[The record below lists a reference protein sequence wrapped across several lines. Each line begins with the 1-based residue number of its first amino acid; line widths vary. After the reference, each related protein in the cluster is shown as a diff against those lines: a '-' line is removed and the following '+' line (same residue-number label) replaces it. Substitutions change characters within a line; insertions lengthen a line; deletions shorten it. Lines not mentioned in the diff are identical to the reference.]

1 MEQLGLREPLPF
13 EVGALY
19 SRRDEIHARFGGPQQ
34 GGISP
39 PAQGAYIFLFTGEAG
54 KTHGYSDKW
63 GLDENGGQIYRYY
76 GEGQR
81 GPMEFK
87 RGNLAIR
94 DHVKNGKR
102 LLLFRATGKG
112 QPYRFEGEFFL
123 INYELDP
130 NCPDSDGNIRTGIVF
145 NLAPLDE
152 LQFFAPQ
159 HRPVAPSAVADE
171 MGIEKTIQQQL
182 VQVRS
187 KQSLFRRRLLTI
199 EKGCRLTGIRDL
211 RFLVASHIKP
221 WSQCET
227 GTERVDGHNGLLL
240 APHADHLFDKG
251 WITFEC
257 DGRLVVSERLPTD
270 VRKLI
275 GLNLKSGLRCGAF
288 DESQQSYLTYHRDHL
303 FEKKVSI
310 DFGEIEEALEVVKDI
325 SSAYKQPA

>member
-1 MEQLGLREPLPF
+1 MEQPGLREPLPF
-13 EVGALY
+13 VVGALY
-19 SRRDEIHARFGGPQQ
+19 SRRDEIHARFDGPRQS
-34 GGISP
+34 GISP
-39 PAQGAYIFLFTGEAG
+39 PARAPYIFLFTGEAG
-54 KTHGYSDKW
+54 KTHGYWDKW
-63 GLDENGGQIYRYY
+63 DQDEDGGQIYRYY

-102 LLLFRATGKG
+102 LLLFRSTGKG
-112 QPYRFEGEFFL
+112 HPYRFEGEFFL
-123 INYELDP
+123 INTDLDP
-130 NCPDSDGNIRTGIVF
+130 NCPDSEGNIRTGIVF

-152 LQFFAPQ
+152 LNFFPHL
-159 HRPVAPSAVADE
+159 HRPVALSGVADE
-171 MGIEKTIQQQL
+171 MSIEKTIQRQI

-211 RFLVASHIKP
+211 RFLMASHIKP

-227 GTERVDGHNGLLL
+227 GTERVDGYNGLLL

-251 WITFEC
+251 WITFED
-257 DGRLVVSERLPTD
+257 DGRLVVSEKLPAD

-275 GLNLKSGLRCGAF
+275 GLNLKSGRRCGVF
-288 DESQQSYLTYHRDHL
+288 DGSQQNYLAYHRDQL
-303 FEKKVSI
+303 FEKKVSV

-325 SSAYKQPA
+325 TSAYKKSV